1 MESQVVVTGKDVN
14 CDRWGHLRRVVRPA
28 DISTR
33 VCDVKDFDHCSLA
46 ILFQIKFKVE
56 GFNAT
61 ERLELVMDVVNIEA
75 KSKNSDKGK
84 GQLNVTSCVKTQ
96 VVTATSFEHV
106 IFSNVN
112 KQTLSKNSY
121 ESTLNNIIEIT
132 KYSSPNKVIVI
143 TDYV

>member
-1 MESQVVVTGKDVN
+1 MESQVVVIGKDVN

-84 GQLNVTSCVKTQ
+84 GQLNVTSCVK
-96 VVTATSFEHV
+96 HR
-106 IFSNVN
+106 
-112 KQTLSKNSY
+112 L
-121 ESTLNNIIEIT
+121 
-132 KYSSPNKVIVI
+132 
-143 TDYV
+143 

>member
-1 MESQVVVTGKDVN
+1 MESQVVAIGKDVN
-14 CDRWGHLRRVVRPA
+14 CDRWGHVKRVARPV

-61 ERLELVMDVVNIEA
+61 ERLELAVDVVNIVA

-84 GQLNVTSCVKTQ
+84 GQLNVTSCVKIQ

-112 KQTLSKNSY
+112 KQH
-121 ESTLNNIIEIT
+121 
-132 KYSSPNKVIVI
+132 
-143 TDYV
+143 

>member
-1 MESQVVVTGKDVN
+1 MESQVVAIGKDVN
-14 CDRWGHLRRVVRPA
+14 CDRWGHVRRVVRPA

-61 ERLELVMDVVNIEA
+61 ERLELVVDVVNIEA

-84 GQLNVTSCVKTQ
+84 GQLNVTSCVKIQ

-121 ESTLNNIIEIT
+121 ESTLNNVIEIT